1 MKIII
6 IGVGTVGSSICARL
20 AGEGHDITVI
30 DTDYEALSEVSNAY
44 DVFGVLGNGAEI
56 SVLRKAGAE
65 NADLLIAVT
74 SGDELNILCCAAAR
88 KLGADHTIARVR
100 NPEYNELMQLMKH
113 EMNLSLTINPEY
125 AVAKELYRMLR
136 FPAAAKLD
144 TFCHGRVEVA
154 ELTVTED
161 SALCGSTLND
171 LRSRLNTRFLVCS
184 VLRDGEVHIPSG
196 YFTLNAGDII
206 CVTAPDEEIT
216 KFFKAIGA
224 YKDPVKNVLIIG
236 GGRTTYYL
244 ESLMQ
249 KSKMRSTV
257 IEPDREK
264 CNELAEDFPCTVI
277 CDEGTKQE
285 LLLEEGL
292 EKTDAFLALT
302 DSDEGNAIVSIYAKT
317 KNTKKIITRIN
328 SMGYAELFKSMKL
341 ESIVSPQT
349 STAAMI
355 LRYVRSM
362 DNAKGFEIES
372 LHKFMQDKVEAL
384 EFIIK
389 DNIDGITNIPLK
401 DLKLRLGILIA
412 CIVHGD
418 KVIIPGGNDI
428 ISTGDTVIVIA
439 TEGRMKD
446 LKDILK

>member
-171 LRSRLNTRFLVCS
+171 LRSR
-184 VLRDGEVHIPSG
+184 
-196 YFTLNAGDII
+196 
-206 CVTAPDEEIT
+206 
-216 KFFKAIGA
+216 
-224 YKDPVKNVLIIG
+224 
-236 GGRTTYYL
+236 
-244 ESLMQ
+244 
-249 KSKMRSTV
+249 
-257 IEPDREK
+257 
-264 CNELAEDFPCTVI
+264 
-277 CDEGTKQE
+277 
-285 LLLEEGL
+285 
-292 EKTDAFLALT
+292 
-302 DSDEGNAIVSIYAKT
+302 
-317 KNTKKIITRIN
+317 
-328 SMGYAELFKSMKL
+328 
-341 ESIVSPQT
+341 
-349 STAAMI
+349 
-355 LRYVRSM
+355 
-362 DNAKGFEIES
+362 
-372 LHKFMQDKVEAL
+372 
-384 EFIIK
+384 
-389 DNIDGITNIPLK
+389 
-401 DLKLRLGILIA
+401 
-412 CIVHGD
+412 
-418 KVIIPGGNDI
+418 
-428 ISTGDTVIVIA
+428 
-439 TEGRMKD
+439 
-446 LKDILK
+446 